1 MRKKKD
7 KNSKSRSKSKTK
19 KFKCFICH
27 KEGHFKKDCPDRRQ
41 NIVKK
46 TVNDGDAAMIL
57 DGYDSVEVLNVVEVD
72 SV

>member
-1 MRKKKD
+1 M
-7 KNSKSRSKSKTK
+7 
-19 KFKCFICH
+19 
-27 KEGHFKKDCPDRRQ
+27 RQ

-46 TVNDGDAAMIL
+46 TMNDGDAAVIL